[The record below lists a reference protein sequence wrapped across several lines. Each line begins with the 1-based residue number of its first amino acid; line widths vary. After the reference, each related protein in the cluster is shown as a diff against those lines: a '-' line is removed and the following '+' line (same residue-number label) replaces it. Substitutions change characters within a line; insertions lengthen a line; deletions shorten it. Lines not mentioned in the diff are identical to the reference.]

1 MCLTDDL
8 ARLSERIKLF
18 NDDHSFILESEK
30 ILAFRHRMTHKEHRM
45 FAFLRLTALAA
56 LLNCGFALHAQAAS
70 AAPGKFAE
78 QQLRHI
84 ATYFPGRMSGSPAEM
99 MAADYLQQQFT
110 ALGFQSNTRQFN
122 TGYRWRESNGDLR
135 WHKVTATSVIAARAG
150 SAPQEILIVAHL
162 DTWTPLSSSEAEH
175 NLGGLRLQGVDDNAS
190 GLGVMLELAQQLS
203 RRPLHYGVRFVALS
217 AGETAL
223 GGMQDYV
230 ARMSEKEKKNT
241 LLVVDLNSLIVG
253 DHLYFNSGSN
263 TPRAVRKQTSERA
276 LRLAQQLGI
285 PAASHQMAAR
295 DYNAANAF
303 DKAGFP
309 LLDVTASNWALG
321 GKDGAQQRSRST
333 HFPDGT
339 TRHQTDRDNL
349 SYLDRWL
356 PGRIS
361 LRTRDSVKVLLPLL
375 GELTN
380 PKV

>member
-1 MCLTDDL
+1 
-8 ARLSERIKLF
+8 
-18 NDDHSFILESEK
+18 
-30 ILAFRHRMTHKEHRM
+30 M

-56 LLNCGFALHAQAAS
+56 LFTCGIALPAQAAQT
-70 AAPGKFAE
+70 APGQFAE

-84 ATYFPGRMSGSPAEM
+84 ATYFPGRMSGSPAELM
-99 MAADYLQQQFT
+99 TADYLQQQFT

-122 TGYRWRESNGDLR
+122 TGYRWRDRLGETR
-135 WHKVTATSVIAARAG
+135 WHKVTATSTIAARAG
-150 SAPQEILIVAHL
+150 SVPQEILIVAHL
-162 DTWTPLSSSEAEH
+162 DTWTPLSSRDEARYP
-175 NLGGLRLQGVDDNAS
+175 GSLRLQGVDDNAS

-203 RRPLHYGVRFVALS
+203 KRPLHYGVRFVALS
-217 AGETAL
+217 AGDSAL

-230 ARMSEKEKKNT
+230 ARMSAKEKKNT
-241 LLVVDLNSLIVG
+241 LLVVDLNSLITG
-253 DHLYFNSGSN
+253 DHLYFNSGAN

-285 PAASHQMAAR
+285 SAASHQLSAR
-295 DYNAANAF
+295 DYAGVNAF

-321 GKDGAQQRSRST
+321 GKDGAQQRSRT
-333 HFPDGT
+333 PHFPDGT

-361 LRTRDSVKVLLPLL
+361 LRTRDSVRVLLPLL

>member
-18 NDDHSFILESEK
+18 NGDHSFILESEK

-45 FAFLRLTALAA
+45 FALLRLTALAA

-70 AAPGKFAE
+70 VAPGEFAE

-84 ATYFPGRMSGSPAEM
+84 ATWFPGRPAEM
-99 MAADYLQQQFT
+99 MAADYLQQQFA

-122 TGYRWRESNGDLR
+122 TGYRWRETNGDLR

-162 DTWTPLSSSEAEH
+162 DTWTPLSSSDAEH

-241 LLVVDLNSLIVG
+241 LLVVDLNSLITG

-321 GKDGAQQRSRST
+321 GKDGAQQRSRSK